1 MDPLWHA
8 ASGRVF
14 SFLCKSRCNVNATAE
29 SLELAYKMKRANED
43 EKKCTGWEFIQ
54 KGAKYLKIFS
64 KKCPFDDAVGLL
76 MNSGLF
82 SREAIFL
89 SRSMIV
95 PQR

>member
-1 MDPLWHA
+1 MD
-8 ASGRVF
+8 S
-14 SFLCKSRCNVNATAE
+14 TADF
-29 SLELAYKMKRANED
+29 LELAYKILQRANED